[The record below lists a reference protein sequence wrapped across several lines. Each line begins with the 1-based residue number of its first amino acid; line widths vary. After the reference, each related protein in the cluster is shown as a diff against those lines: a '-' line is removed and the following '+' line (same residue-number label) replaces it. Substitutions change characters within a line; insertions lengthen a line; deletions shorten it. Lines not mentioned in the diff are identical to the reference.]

1 MVTLKKKSGHRS
13 FLREEKKAKEALV
26 IGLSKSYSKQTEVIF
41 HLCFF
46 FIVKNRAKRNFNNL
60 FVRSFSASHSGGYA
74 SVRSTLA
81 GFAEKRG
88 ICKRAKHPCR
98 LRREGGGYAS
108 VRSTLAGFAE
118 KGGYASVR
126 STLAGFAEK
135 GCFLKLLSFVLSFQ
149 KRKYIK
155 ERRLQRI
162 PVLMISV
169 LLANRRRR
177 PQTQIS
183 VHSSFF
189 RHLLILPS
197 VCDRIICGGDT

>member
-13 FLREEKKAKEALV
+13 FLREEKKAKESLV

-98 LRREGGGYAS
+98 LRREG
-108 VRSTLAGFAE
+108 
-118 KGGYASVR
+118 
-126 STLAGFAEK
+126 
-135 GCFLKLLSFVLSFQ
+135 CFLKLLSFVLSFQ

-197 VCDRIICGGDT
+197 VCDRIVCGGDT

>member
-81 GFAEKRG
+81 GVAETGG
-88 ICKRAKHPCR
+88 ICKCAKHPCK
-98 LRREGGGYAS
+98 LRRDGVLPQIAFFRTFFSKKKVHKGKA
-108 VRSTLAGFAE
+108 FAE
-118 KGGYASVR
+118 NSRLDDICSSCKSSATPTNANIRALFIFPS
-126 STLAGFAEK
+126 SIDFAI
-135 GCFLKLLSFVLSFQ
+135 GL
-149 KRKYIK
+149 
-155 ERRLQRI
+155 
-162 PVLMISV
+162 
-169 LLANRRRR
+169 
-177 PQTQIS
+177 
-183 VHSSFF
+183 
-189 RHLLILPS
+189 
-197 VCDRIICGGDT
+197 

>member
-1 MVTLKKKSGHRS
+1 MQ
-13 FLREEKKAKEALV
+13 ACEAPL
-26 IGLSKSYSKQTEVIF
+26 Q
-41 HLCFF
+41 
-46 FIVKNRAKRNFNNL
+46 
-60 FVRSFSASHSGGYA
+60 AS
-74 SVRSTLA
+74 
-81 GFAEKRG
+81 
-88 ICKRAKHPCR
+88 P
-98 LRREGGGYAS
+98 RR
-108 VRSTLAGFAE
+108 
-118 KGGYASVR
+118 GGYASVR

>member
-46 FIVKNRAKRNFNNL
+46 FIVKNLAKRNFNNL
-60 FVRSFSASHSGGYA
+60 FVRSFSASH
-74 SVRSTLA
+74 L
-81 GFAEKRG
+81 
-88 ICKRAKHPCR
+88 
-98 LRREGGGYAS
+98 GGYAS

-135 GCFLKLLSFVLSFQ
+135 RGICKRAEHPCRLRREGCFLELLSFVLSFQ

-197 VCDRIICGGDT
+197 VCDRIVCGGDT

>member
-1 MVTLKKKSGHRS
+1 M
-13 FLREEKKAKEALV
+13 V

-60 FVRSFSASHSGGYA
+60 FERSFSASHFGGYA
-74 SVRSTLA
+74 SGAEHPCRLRREGGDMQAVRSTLA

-88 ICKRAKHPCR
+88 ICKRAEHPCR
-98 LRREGGGYAS
+98 PRREG
-108 VRSTLAGFAE
+108 
-118 KGGYASVR
+118 
-126 STLAGFAEK
+126 
-135 GCFLKLLSFVLSFQ
+135 CFLELLSFVLSFQ

-197 VCDRIICGGDT
+197 VCDRIVCGGDT

>member
-1 MVTLKKKSGHRS
+1 MVTLKKKSRHRS

-60 FVRSFSASHSGGYA
+60 FVRSFLASH
-74 SVRSTLA
+74 L
-81 GFAEKRG
+81 
-88 ICKRAKHPCR
+88 
-98 LRREGGGYAS
+98 
-108 VRSTLAGFAE
+108 
-118 KGGYASVR
+118 GGYASVR

-155 ERRLQRI
+155 KRRLQRI

>member
-13 FLREEKKAKEALV
+13 FFREEKKAKEALV

-60 FVRSFSASHSGGYA
+60 FVRSFSASHSGG
-74 SVRSTLA
+74 
-81 GFAEKRG
+81 

-98 LRREGGGYAS
+98 LRREGGDMQVCGAPLQASPRRGEYAS
-108 VRSTLAGFAE
+108 VRSTLAGVAE
-118 KGGYASVR
+118 K
-126 STLAGFAEK
+126 E
-135 GCFLKLLSFVLSFQ
+135 CFLKLLPFVLSFQ

-197 VCDRIICGGDT
+197 VCDRIVCGGDT